1 MRRTANLFEQICT
14 LENLRSAYQKAA
26 QGKRDQQVVREFG
39 QALDSR
45 LSEML
50 VTIGHGSI
58 ALGRFHQFVIR
69 DPKERVITAP
79 CFEERVL
86 HHAVM
91 NLCEPV
97 FDRWL
102 IDDTFACRKGKGR
115 EAAVLR
121 AFSFSKHFGWFLK
134 LDIRK
139 YFDSISHF
147 TLQNLLKRRF
157 KDDQLLEL
165 LNRII
170 HSFRGAIGVG
180 LPIGS
185 LTSQHF
191 ANFYLGWFDRFVKE
205 SLRIRGYVRYM
216 DDMVLWH
223 DDPTVL
229 KRIRSQCEEFLNK
242 TLSLKVKPMILQRTS
257 VGVDFLGC
265 RIWPTHVSLSR
276 RSKRR
281 WQRRMVMLQQAAR
294 LGLISEH
301 DLQTR
306 LEAATSFAKGASAK
320 SWRFRRAVLQR
331 TVVDGP

>member
-1 MRRTANLFEQICT
+1 MRRSVKLFEKICT
-14 LENLRSAYQKAA
+14 LENLRMAFQNASR
-26 QGKRDQQVVREFG
+26 GKRDQPVVREFA
-39 QALDSR
+39 QELDSR
-45 LSEML
+45 LCKL
-50 VTIGHGSI
+50 RATIGDGSI

-91 NLCEPV
+91 KICEPV

-121 AFSFSKHFGWFLK
+121 AASLSKRFGWFLK

-139 YFDSISHF
+139 YFDSISHK
-147 TLQNLLKRRF
+147 TLQNLLRRRF
-157 KDDQLLEL
+157 KDSQLLEML
-165 LNRII
+165 DRII
-170 HSFRGAIGVG
+170 HAFRGAMSVG

-185 LTSQHF
+185 LTSQHL

-205 SLRIRGYVRYM
+205 TLRVRGYVRYM

-223 DDPTVL
+223 NDPSEL
-229 KRIRSQCEEFLNK
+229 KRIKIQCEKFLDD
-242 TLSLKVKPMILQRTS
+242 TLSLEVKPMILQRTS
-257 VGVDFLGC
+257 VGMDFLGC
-265 RIWPTHVSLSR
+265 RIWPTHVGLSR

-281 WQRRMVMLQQAAR
+281 WQRRVSVLQRAER
-294 LGLISEH
+294 LHLISEQ
-301 DLQTR
+301 DLQIR
-306 LEAATSFAKGASAK
+306 LEAATAFAKSAGAK
-320 SWRFRRAVLQR
+320 SWRFRRAVLQQHS
-331 TVVDGP
+331 VDGQ

>member
-14 LENLRSAYQKAA
+14 LENLRAAYEKAA
-26 QGKRDQQVVREFG
+26 QGKRDQPVVREFG
-39 QALDSR
+39 RALNSR

-50 VTIGHGSI
+50 VTIGNGSI

-79 CFEERVL
+79 SFEERVL

-91 NLCEPV
+91 NIVEPV

-121 AFSFSKHFGWFLK
+121 AASFSKRFGWFLK

-139 YFDSISHF
+139 YFDSISHH
-147 TLQNLLKRRF
+147 TLQNVLRRRF
-157 KDDQLLEL
+157 KDEQLLEL
-165 LNRII
+165 LSRII
-170 HSFRGAIGVG
+170 HSFRGSIGVG

-205 SLRIRGYVRYM
+205 SLRVRGYVRYM

-223 DDPTVL
+223 DDPSAL
-229 KRIRSQCEEFLNK
+229 KRIQSQSEEFLDE
-242 TLSLKVKPMILQRTS
+242 TLSLRVKPIVLQRTR
-257 VGVDFLGC
+257 VGMDFLGC
-265 RIWPTHVSLSR
+265 RIWPTHVCLSR

-281 WQRRMVMLQQAAR
+281 WQRRVSVLQRAQR
-294 LGLISEH
+294 LHLISEQ

-306 LEAATSFAKGASAK
+306 LEAATAFAKGAGAK
-320 SWRFRRAVLQR
+320 SWRFRLAVLQR
-331 TVVDGP
+331 SWVDGP

>member
-1 MRRTANLFEQICT
+1 
-14 LENLRSAYQKAA
+14 
-26 QGKRDQQVVREFG
+26 
-39 QALDSR
+39 
-45 LSEML
+45 
-50 VTIGHGSI
+50 
-58 ALGRFHQFVIR
+58 
-69 DPKERVITAP
+69 
-79 CFEERVL
+79 
-86 HHAVM
+86 M
-91 NLCEPV
+91 NICEPV
-97 FDRWL
+97 FERWL

-121 AFSFSKHFGWFLK
+121 AASFSKRFGWFLK

-139 YFDSISHF
+139 YFDSISHH
-147 TLQNLLKRRF
+147 TLQNLLRRRF

-191 ANFYLGWFDRFVKE
+191 ANFYLGWFDRFAKE
-205 SLRIRGYVRYM
+205 SLRVRGYVRFM

-229 KRIRSQCEEFLNK
+229 KMIRSQCEEFLDE
-242 TLSLKVKPMILQRTS
+242 TLALDVKPMILQRTS

-265 RIWPTHVSLSR
+265 RIWPTHVGLSR

-281 WQRRMVMLQQAAR
+281 WQRRVSVLQRAQR
-294 LGLISEH
+294 LHLISEL

-306 LEAATSFAKGASAK
+306 LEAATAFAKGAGAN
-320 SWRFRRAVLQR
+320 SWRFRRAVLQQPS
-331 TVVDGP
+331 VDGP

>member
-1 MRRTANLFEQICT
+1 MRRTANLFEQICMP
-14 LENLRSAYQKAA
+14 ENLRAAFQKAS
-26 QGKRDQQVVREFG
+26 QGKRDQPVVREFG

-50 VTIGHGSI
+50 VTIGNGSI

-91 NLCEPV
+91 NLSEPV

-121 AFSFSKHFGWFLK
+121 AFSFSKRFGWFLK

-139 YFDSISHF
+139 YFDSISHS

-216 DDMVLWH
+216 DDMALWH

-281 WQRRMVMLQQAAR
+281 WQRRMVILQQAAR
-294 LGLISEH
+294 LGLISAH
-301 DLQTR
+301 DLQTG

>member
-1 MRRTANLFEQICT
+1 MRRTANLFEQICSM
-14 LENLRSAYQKAA
+14 ENLRAAFQKAA

-39 QALDSR
+39 QTLECR
-45 LSEML
+45 LSEL
-50 VTIGHGSI
+50 LLTIGNGSI

-121 AFSFSKHFGWFLK
+121 AASYSKRFSWFLK

-139 YFDSISHF
+139 YFDSVSHHA
-147 TLQNLLKRRF
+147 LQNLLRRRF

-205 SLRIRGYVRYM
+205 SLRVRGYVRYM

-223 DDPTVL
+223 DDPTAL

-265 RIWPTHVSLSR
+265 RIWPTHVGLSR

-281 WQRRMVMLQQAAR
+281 WRRRVSVLQQAQR
-294 LGLISEH
+294 LHRISEL

-306 LEAATSFAKGASAK
+306 LEAATAFAKGAGAN
-320 SWRFRRAVLQR
+320 SWRFRQAMLQR
-331 TVVDGP
+331 PPVDGP

>member
-1 MRRTANLFEQICT
+1 MQRTANLFEQICT
-14 LENLRSAYQKAA
+14 LENLRAAYQKAS
-26 QGKRDQQVVREFG
+26 QGKRDQPVVREFG
-39 QALDSR
+39 HALDSR

-50 VTIGHGSI
+50 VTIGNGSI

-91 NLCEPV
+91 NICEPV

-102 IDDTFACRKGKGR
+102 IDDTFACRKWKGR

-121 AFSFSKHFGWFLK
+121 AASFSKRFGWFLK

-139 YFDSISHF
+139 YFDSVSHS
-147 TLQNLLKRRF
+147 TLQNLLRRRF

-170 HSFRGAIGVG
+170 HSFRGAMNVG

-205 SLRIRGYVRYM
+205 SLRVRGYVRYM

-223 DDPTVL
+223 DDPTAL

-242 TLSLKVKPMILQRTS
+242 TLSLQVKPMILQRTH
-257 VGVDFLGC
+257 VGMDFLGS
-265 RIWPTHVSLSR
+265 RVRPTHIGLSR

-281 WQRRMVMLQQAAR
+281 WQRRVSVLQRAQR
-294 LGLISEH
+294 LHLISEQ

-306 LEAATSFAKGASAK
+306 LEAATSFAKSAGAK
-320 SWRFRRAVLQR
+320 SWRFRQAVLQR
-331 TVVDGP
+331 PSVDGP